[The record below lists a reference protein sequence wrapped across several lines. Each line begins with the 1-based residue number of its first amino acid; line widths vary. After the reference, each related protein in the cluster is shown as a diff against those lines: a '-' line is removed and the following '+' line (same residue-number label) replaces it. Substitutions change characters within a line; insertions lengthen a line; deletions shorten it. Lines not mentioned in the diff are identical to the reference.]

1 MTSCWR
7 WLAVLWILGV
17 APVYADD
24 CLDAINA
31 AAGAFFGDRFPDP
44 RRESSKPKKPKAQD
58 ESQKSKNS
66 SAESGI
72 RREPDRVEISFAARA
87 AAERSEQLK
96 RVEGLLRVS
105 GLEQMR
111 PAKVFEILI
120 NFEKEVAEG
129 LRSKSAEERQDAR
142 YDDGRAREAREILR
156 ALGYIPE
163 TR

>member
-1 MTSCWR
+1 M
-7 WLAVLWILGV
+7 IGV

-24 CLDAINA
+24 CMDAINA
-31 AAGAFFGDRFPDP
+31 AAGAFFGDRFPNP
-44 RRESSKPKKPKAQD
+44 RRDSSKPKKSKAQ
-58 ESQKSKNS
+58 EQSQDLNIP
-66 SAESGI
+66 SAESMI

-87 AAERSEQLK
+87 AAERSAQLK

-111 PAKVFEILI
+111 PAKVFQILSD
-120 NFEKEVAEG
+120 FEKEVAEG
-129 LRSKSAEERQDAR
+129 LSSKSAEERQDAR
-142 YDDGRAREAREILR
+142 YDEGRAREAREILQ